1 MMTPKTQTTIATTT
15 IALTASITIALIP
28 TKPDASTAVLVF
40 LAIMVAVWNGTKF
53 LVKRKC
59 TDVDWLNS
67 RHRHEI
73 LFAIILASLLLLGAM
88 IATVA
93 KQLELLDGDVIKRI
107 IGMNTG
113 LMLIV
118 LGNYMPK
125 KNQAAASQCGCASKP
140 TSNNIQRFI
149 GWTFVLGGLLY
160 TGAWIVFDLDQ
171 AGIAILFA
179 FPGAIAIILAAR
191 FAYLRFSNTKST
203 PTQSV

>member
-1 MMTPKTQTTIATTT
+1 MMTPKTQTIIATTT
-15 IALTASITIALIP
+15 IVFTASIAIALIP
-28 TKPDASTAVLVF
+28 TKPEASTAVLSF
-40 LAIMVAVWNGTKF
+40 IAIMLIAWNGTKF

-59 TDVDWLNS
+59 TDVDWLTS
-67 RHRHEI
+67 KHRHEI

-93 KQLELLDGDVIKRI
+93 KQLELLDGDTIKRI
-107 IGMNTG
+107 IGINTG

-125 KNQAAASQCGCASKP
+125 KNQSTAGQCGCVSKSAP
-140 TSNNIQRFI
+140 NAVQRFM

-160 TGAWIVFDLDQ
+160 TGAWITLDLDQ
-171 AGIAILFA
+171 APVAIMFA
-179 FPGAIAIILAAR
+179 FPTAIAIIFATR
-191 FAYLRFSNTKST
+191 FSYLRFAGTKNI